1 MVGMRLGRLS
11 IIDHKSTEHQ
21 AAEIG
26 LETECTGEPWEVLE
40 ERHDQIGW
48 SEALLGKMDWS
59 GRS

>member
-11 IIDHKSTEHQ
+11 ITDHKSTEHQ

-26 LETECTGEPWEVLE
+26 LETGEPWEVLE
-40 ERHDQIGW
+40 ERCDQIGW

-59 GRS
+59 GRP